1 MAQRFLLGLVLLASS
16 SVAKAQVGPQLQ
28 KTNSSP
34 HLLTGREGK
43 IIVDAALER
52 GQLADRQPDC
62 SHLAHD
68 VYARAGYPYPYAR
81 SIDLYVGIPRF
92 VRVTKP
98 QPGDL
103 VVWRGH
109 VGVVVDPAQHSFY
122 SSVRSGLR
130 TNLYSAPEWKAR
142 GPARFYRYAARKPAN
157 PALTRNQPE
166 KTRRNAA
173 PTVAASVADTSPVHL
188 ADPTHYAT
196 KSPDTESSSN
206 RATFEIHGGP
216 SN

>member
-1 MAQRFLLGLVLLASS
+1 MLLASS
-16 SVAKAQVGPQLQ
+16 SVARAQVRPQLQ
-28 KTNSSP
+28 KANSSP
-34 HLLTGREGK
+34 HLLTAPEGK

-68 VYARAGYPYPYAR
+68 VYTRAGYPYPYAR

-109 VGVVVDPAQHSFY
+109 VGIVVDPAQRSFY

-130 TNLYSAPEWKAR
+130 TNPYDAPEWKAR
-142 GPARFYRYAARKPAN
+142 GPARFYRYAARKPTN
-157 PALTRNQPE
+157 PVLTRNQPE
-166 KTRRNAA
+166 NPQRNAT
-173 PTVAASVADTSPVHL
+173 PTAAASVADDSPVRL
-188 ADPTHYAT
+188 TDTA

-206 RATFEIHGGP
+206 RATFEVHGGP